1 MDWNVFF
8 STISQTAGAIVGIF
22 SAFLITKIV
31 SNQTTYSQKQD
42 QAADCIAKSKKLVNE
57 SSIRYFQW
65 YGERKAEEA
74 IEKISDDYSETKVI
88 QTAEYYFDIVKFSP
102 FESRSDSLAIIQKE
116 IAKIKE
122 LKRIEDERIMSSKN
136 SMLSGYSYLTSDY
149 PKLPPIINPGLY
161 TQLQE
166 ERDLIDEL
174 YVRIQYQANVNNN
187 LHTDLENNTE
197 SSTLISISILAMI
210 LLFFSGVIYPLSF
223 LPMISGSEISLSM
236 SAFGDLLFSLKG
248 ALLVVISVIFGGL
261 MIVFLHANYKLKYSQ
276 ELKNELKNYSD
287 PRNYSSYFKNY
298 VDNSAK
304 ESE

>member
-57 SSIRYFQW
+57 SSIRYFHW
-65 YGERKAEEA
+65 YGERKADEA
-74 IEKISDDYSETKVI
+74 IGKISDDYSETKVI
-88 QTAEYYFDIVKFSP
+88 QTAEYYFDIAKFSP

-116 IAKIKE
+116 IAKIEE

-136 SMLSGYSYLTSDY
+136 SISSGFSYLTPVY
-149 PKLPPIINPGLY
+149 TQMPRIINQGLG
-161 TQLQE
+161 TQLLE
-166 ERDLIDEL
+166 ERDLIDDL
-174 YVRIQYQANVNNN
+174 FVRIQYQADVNNN
-187 LHTDLENNTE
+187 LHKDLENNTE

-210 LLFFSGVIYPLSF
+210 LLFFTGVIYPLSF
-223 LPMISGSEISLSM
+223 LPMLSGSEISLTI
-236 SAFGDLLFSLKG
+236 SAFWDLLFSLKG

-276 ELKNELKNYSD
+276 ELKDELKKYSD

-298 VDNSAK
+298 VDNSAV

>member
-42 QAADCIAKSKKLVNE
+42 QAADCLAKSRKLANE
-57 SSIRYFQW
+57 STKRYFYW
-65 YGERKAEEA
+65 YGKRMEAQALYELKVDYEKTNKIKSSEEYYNLVSFSPYESKNDS
-74 IEKISDDYSETKVI
+74 IDKIQSEIDQITEEKRIKDEKIQAQLNKLKPGTGLVTHASV
-88 QTAEYYFDIVKFSP
+88 EYHIPPNRDLW
-102 FESRSDSLAIIQKE
+102 D
-116 IAKIKE
+116 KI
-122 LKRIEDERIMSSKN
+122 N
-136 SMLSGYSYLTSDY
+136 S
-149 PKLPPIINPGLY
+149 
-161 TQLQE
+161 
-166 ERDLIDEL
+166 ERDLINDL
-174 YVRIQYQANVNNN
+174 YIRILYQADVNNN
-187 LHTDLENNTE
+187 LHTDLENNNE
-197 SSTLISISILAMI
+197 SSTLISISILAML

-223 LPMISGSEISLSM
+223 LPMVSGSEISLTM
-236 SAFGDLLFSLKG
+236 STFWDLLFSLKG

-276 ELKNELKNYSD
+276 EIKDELKKFSD

-298 VDNSAK
+298 VDNSAV